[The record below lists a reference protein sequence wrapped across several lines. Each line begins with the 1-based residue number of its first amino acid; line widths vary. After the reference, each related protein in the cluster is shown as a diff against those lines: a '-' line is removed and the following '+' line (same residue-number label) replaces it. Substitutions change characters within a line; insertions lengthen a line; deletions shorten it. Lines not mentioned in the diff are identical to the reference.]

1 VVLAFGKL
9 LAGDPEAALA
19 ELLRVD
25 VTHSPFALAARA
37 TAQAMLGDAE
47 AALADV
53 AAVEAIATRTD
64 SNVSYWDLW
73 VARIAGVATATGA
86 ESEWRLAELRS
97 GLDQLADVVVRAY
110 ANDVI
115 ARLTGEPAG
124 SSPAPR
130 GWAAVAAAI
139 TRLGHHAQVRL
150 QRLPARW
157 KPRFGIF
164 IGNRGHDDHVFAL
177 FPVHRGRHAV
187 PGGQLKRVDHPQN
200 LVEVAAGARRVGDRE
215 LDLAVRT
222 DHEHRA
228 HRRGVI
234 GVGMNHV
241 IEVRHLAIRIGDNR
255 IVGGVAL
262 RLGDVLAPP
271 FMRSAVIDADGENLD
286 VALVELGLDPRHVAQ
301 LGGADRREVLG
312 VREQHDP
319 AVPGPLVEPD
329 CPFGRLRG
337 EIRRRIAQSESHAP
351 IVPRRSRIPTI
362 VIGHPITR

>member
-37 TAQAMLGDAE
+37 TAQAMLGETE

-115 ARLTGEPAG
+115 ARVTGVPTPAG
-124 SSPAPR
+124 ASPAPR

-139 TRLGHHAQVRL
+139 TG
-150 QRLPARW
+150 
-157 KPRFGIF
+157 
-164 IGNRGHDDHVFAL
+164 
-177 FPVHRGRHAV
+177 
-187 PGGQLKRVDHPQN
+187 
-200 LVEVAAGARRVGDRE
+200 
-215 LDLAVRT
+215 
-222 DHEHRA
+222 
-228 HRRGVI
+228 
-234 GVGMNHV
+234 
-241 IEVRHLAIRIGDNR
+241 
-255 IVGGVAL
+255 
-262 RLGDVLAPP
+262 
-271 FMRSAVIDADGENLD
+271 
-286 VALVELGLDPRHVAQ
+286 
-301 LGGADRREVLG
+301 
-312 VREQHDP
+312 
-319 AVPGPLVEPD
+319 
-329 CPFGRLRG
+329 
-337 EIRRRIAQSESHAP
+337 
-351 IVPRRSRIPTI
+351 
-362 VIGHPITR
+362 